1 MVELRFHRT
10 DKEVE
15 LPRYIRENDAAF
27 DLRSAEDV
35 VLKPGEKKIIKTGL
49 RMAIPSE
56 HVGLIWDRSGLA
68 AKHSLHCLAGVI
80 DCTYRGEVGV
90 VMKNLGSE
98 AFSVEKNMRI
108 AQMLI
113 QPVITPKITEVDDL
127 DEDTV
132 RGANGFGS
140 SGLK

>member
-1 MVELRFHRT
+1 MVEVRLHRV

-15 LPRYIRENDAAF
+15 LPKYQRENDAAF
-27 DLRSAEDV
+27 DLRSAEDK
-35 VLKPGEKKIIKTGL
+35 VLAPGEKTIVKTGL
-49 RMAIPSE
+49 RMAIPDG

-98 AFSVEKNMRI
+98 PFTVEKNMRI

-113 QPVITPKITEVDDL
+113 QPIVTASLLEVEDL
-127 DEDTV
+127 DDTV
-132 RGANGFGS
+132 RGSGGFGS
-140 SGLK
+140 SVMK

>member
-1 MVELRFHRT
+1 MVELIFHRT

-15 LPRYIRENDAAF
+15 LPKYIRENDAAF
-27 DLRSAEDV
+27 DLRSAEDK
-35 VLKPGEKKIIKTGL
+35 VLAPGEKTIVKTGL
-49 RMAIPSE
+49 RMAIPSG

-90 VMKNLGSE
+90 VMKNLGDAPFE
-98 AFSVEKNMRI
+98 VEKNMRI

-113 QPVITPKITEVDDL
+113 QPVTTPKIVEVDDL

-132 RGANGFGS
+132 RGSNGFGS
-140 SGLK
+140 SGVK